1 MHRTRMK
8 TLGLGEVTEHVGAQ
22 GTTRIERLSRRVV
35 KFTTTGIFTG
45 EAGALALEQT
55 RLVLEEI
62 GTGFCGFYDWGAMT
76 GYEPQVRANATS
88 FVMKH
93 RQQYACAVFLTTS
106 TLVSMGVNVANL
118 VLGGFLQGTTKRDD
132 FEARLKTALAES

>member
-1 MHRTRMK
+1 MQV
-8 TLGLGEVTEHVGAQ
+8 LGLGEATEHVGAQ

-35 KFTTTGIFTG
+35 RFTTTGLFTSDAG
-45 EAGALALEQT
+45 ELALEHT

-76 GYEPQVRANATS
+76 GYHPQVRANSTS

-93 RQQYACAVFLTTS
+93 RAQYTCAVFLTTS
-106 TLVSMGVNVANL
+106 TMVSMGVNVANL
-118 VLGGFLQGTTKRDD
+118 VLGGFLQGTTKRDE
-132 FEARLKTALAES
+132 FEARFRKALAET